1 MHRLSFALLAAAA
14 LLSVSQ
20 AQNET
25 DVESTIQFLFPS
37 YCCTVLTNSSVSQQV
52 TYPGQSAYNAS
63 LASYFDGKSRLTP
76 NCIVQPQS
84 SEEVSHVV
92 KLLTA
97 ASLPEPC
104 QFAVRSGG
112 HTPIPGANN
121 VDDGVTIDLLYM
133 NGTTY
138 NADTKVASISPAARW
153 GSVYQTLEPLGR
165 MVAGGRGSTVGVGG
179 FLLGGGISHYA
190 PRVGLSCDNVVNFQ
204 VVLADGRIANANK
217 ETNSDL
223 FTALK
228 GGNSNFGIVT
238 RYDMETFESEDLW
251 GGIVTYPASTAD
263 QHFKALVNFGLD
275 PNRDPNAAL
284 IVFQGYSTVSP
295 TDVVRAAFDYTKPVV
310 RPDAYKEFFAVTNN
324 ISDTTKIQPMSAVAA
339 EFGSDTTKRVQFRTV
354 SFKIDLDTLQET
366 ARLYKIMLTEL
377 QAKASGQ
384 WRVSCLHQVWATS
397 YTANSTARGGNVLGM
412 ERYTEN
418 FIMYQSYLSWS
429 EAKDDDLFI
438 NLGLALTDG
447 IQKFAASKGTD
458 VEYLYLNYADKD
470 QDPLSAYGADK
481 VKFMKD
487 VAKKYDP
494 SGVYQTLL
502 PGGFKISK
510 V

>member
-1 MHRLSFALLAAAA
+1 MRHLCFILLAAT
-14 LLSVSQ
+14 LSEVSH

-25 DVESTIQFLFPS
+25 GSN
-37 YCCTVLTNSSVSQQV
+37 CCADLALSSVSLRV
-52 TYPGQSAYNAS
+52 SYPGEAAYEAS
-63 LASYFDGKSRLTP
+63 LASYFDGKSRLSP
-76 NCIVQPQS
+76 SCIVQPQFA
-84 SEEVSHVV
+84 EEVSGIV
-92 KLLTA
+92 KVITA
-97 ASLPEPC
+97 ASSSKPC

-121 VDDGVTIDLLYM
+121 VNDGITIDLLYM

-138 NADTKVASISPAARW
+138 NADTGLASISPAARW
-153 GSVYQTLEPLGR
+153 GSVYQALEPLGR

-190 PRVGLSCDNVVNFQ
+190 PRVGLSCDNVANFQ
-204 VVLADGRIANANK
+204 VVLANGSIVYANK
-217 ETNSDL
+217 NTDPDL

-228 GGNSNFGIVT
+228 GGSSNFGIVT

-251 GGIVTYPASTAD
+251 GGIVTYPASTVD

-284 IVFQGYSTVSP
+284 IVFQGYSTASP

-324 ISDTTKIQPMSAVAA
+324 ISDTTKIQPMSAISA

-354 SFKIDLDTLQET
+354 SFKIDLATLQET
-366 ARLYKIMLTEL
+366 ARLYKLVITEL

-384 WRVSCLHQVWATS
+384 WRVSCLHQVWSTS
-397 YTANSTARGGNVLGM
+397 YTADSEAKGGNVLGM

-429 EAKDDDLFI
+429 EAKDDELFI
-438 NLGLALTDG
+438 DLGIMLTDG
-447 IQKFAASKGTD
+447 IQKFAASAGTD
-458 VEYLYLNYADKD
+458 VKYLYLNYADKD
-470 QDPLSAYGADK
+470 QDPLTSYGADK
-481 VKFMKD
+481 VDFMKA
-487 VAKKYDP
+487 VAAEYDP
-494 SGVYQTLL
+494 SGVYQNLL

-510 V
+510 A